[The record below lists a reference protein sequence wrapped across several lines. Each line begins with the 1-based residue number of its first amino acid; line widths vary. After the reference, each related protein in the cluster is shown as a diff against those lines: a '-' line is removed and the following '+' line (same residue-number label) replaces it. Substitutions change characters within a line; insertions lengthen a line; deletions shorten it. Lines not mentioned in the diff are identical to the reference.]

1 MASKGVNKAIIVG
14 RLGKDPEVRQSNS
27 GTSFANF
34 TVATSE
40 TWNDKQTG
48 EKKEQTEWHSIVI
61 VGKLAEI
68 AGQYLKKGSSVYIE
82 GQLKTRKWTDQQGVD
97 RYSTEIHVGMNGV
110 MQMLGG
116 RSDEQQQ
123 SGQQQG
129 GWGQQPQKPQQSRQ
143 RPPANQGGNNEP
155 PMDFDDDIP
164 F

>member
-48 EKKEQTEWHSIVI
+48 EKKEQTEWHNIVI
-61 VGKLAEI
+61 IGKLAEI

-97 RYSTEIHVGMNGV
+97 RYSTEIHVGMNGI

>member
-48 EKKEQTEWHSIVI
+48 EKKEQTEWHNIVI

-68 AGQYLKKGSSVYIE
+68 AGQYLKKGSAVYIE

-97 RYSTEIHVGMNGV
+97 RYTTEIHVGMNGV

-116 RSDEQQQ
+116 RSDDQQQ

-143 RPPANQGGNNEP
+143 RPPANQGGTNEP

>member
-48 EKKEQTEWHSIVI
+48 EKKEQTEWHNIVI
-61 VGKLAEI
+61 IGKLAEI

-97 RYSTEIHVGMNGV
+97 RYSTEIHVGMNGI

-116 RSDEQQQ
+116 RNDEPQQ
-123 SGQQQG
+123 SGQRQG
-129 GWGQQPQKPQQSRQ
+129 GWGQQPQKPQQGRQ

>member
-14 RLGKDPEVRQSNS
+14 RLGKDPEVRQSSS
-27 GTSFANF
+27 GTSFCNF
-34 TVATSE
+34 SVATGE
-40 TWNDKQTG
+40 TWKDKTTG
-48 EKKEQTEWHSIVI
+48 EPKEQTEWHNIVI
-61 VGKLAEI
+61 IGKLAEI

-97 RYSTEIHVGMNGV
+97 RYTTEIHVGMNGV

-116 RSDEQQQ
+116 RNDEQQGGQQ
-123 SGQQQG
+123 SGQQQPRQHSG
-129 GWGQQPQKPQQSRQ
+129 Q
-143 RPPANQGGNNEP
+143 RPPANMGGTGSMP